1 MESQIDFLKRL
12 LEKLSK
18 AGIDFMV
25 VGSVAA
31 SFHGHPR
38 TTMDIDAVVEGD
50 EETLRRFARSL
61 GEGYYVDEEEIK
73 QAIRSQRAFNII
85 DESSGYKAD
94 RIIRKN
100 RPFSRA
106 EFGRRLEFEI
116 FGVTAQIATP
126 EDVILSKLEWSKLGS
141 SERQWQDAL
150 QVARTQAEGL
160 DLDYIEKWSKELGVY
175 DLWQRLKSEVFPI
188 GKGSPPKNFNTSG
201 IERA

>member
-61 GEGYYVDEEEIK
+61 GGGVL
-73 QAIRSQRAFNII
+73 
-85 DESSGYKAD
+85 
-94 RIIRKN
+94 
-100 RPFSRA
+100 
-106 EFGRRLEFEI
+106 RR
-116 FGVTAQIATP
+116 
-126 EDVILSKLEWSKLGS
+126 
-141 SERQWQDAL
+141 
-150 QVARTQAEGL
+150 
-160 DLDYIEKWSKELGVY
+160 
-175 DLWQRLKSEVFPI
+175 
-188 GKGSPPKNFNTSG
+188 
-201 IERA
+201 

>member
-1 MESQIDFLKRL
+1 MVSQADFLSRL
-12 LEKLSK
+12 LKKLSE

-50 EETLRRFARSL
+50 EGVLLRFARSL

-73 QAIRSQRAFNII
+73 QALRFQRAFNII
-85 DESSGYKAD
+85 DEASGYKAD
-94 RIIRKN
+94 LIVRKN
-100 RPFSRA
+100 RPFSRT
-106 EFGRRLEFEI
+106 EFGRRLEIEI
-116 FGVTAQIATP
+116 LGVKARIATP

-150 QVARTQAEGL
+150 QVARTQGQNL
-160 DLDYIEKWSKELGVY
+160 DLDYIEKWALELGVY
-175 DLWQRLKSEVFPI
+175 DLWDRLKLEI
-188 GKGSPPKNFNTSG
+188 
-201 IERA
+201 

>member
-73 QAIRSQRAFNII
+73 QAVRSQRAFNII

-94 RIIRKN
+94 LIIRKN
-100 RPFSRA
+100 RPFSRT

-116 FGVTAQIATP
+116 LGVTAQIATP

-150 QVARTQAEGL
+150 QVARTQAEKL

-175 DLWQRLKSEVFPI
+175 DLWQRLKSEVFPF
-188 GKGSPPKNFNTSG
+188 GKGKKL
-201 IERA
+201 

>member
-1 MESQIDFLKRL
+1 
-12 LEKLSK
+12 
-18 AGIDFMV
+18 MV

-73 QAIRSQRAFNII
+73 QAVRSQRAFNII

-94 RIIRKN
+94 LIIRKN
-100 RPFSRA
+100 RPFS
-106 EFGRRLEFEI
+106 
-116 FGVTAQIATP
+116 
-126 EDVILSKLEWSKLGS
+126 
-141 SERQWQDAL
+141 
-150 QVARTQAEGL
+150 
-160 DLDYIEKWSKELGVY
+160 IEKWSKELGVW

-188 GKGSPPKNFNTSG
+188 GKGKKL
-201 IERA
+201 